1 MGVRMSKSAKPRVAI
16 IGAGPGGLT
25 AGALLQASD
34 YHVDIYEQ
42 APTIVRLGAG
52 IHLGPNCI
60 KVLNRIGIGQKMVE
74 YAVRPTAWVS
84 RMWDTGEIL
93 GSQPLKDFSE
103 ERYGAA
109 YITIHRGD
117 MHAMLVNTV
126 TPGTI
131 QFGKRLINLDQTAT
145 AVAME
150 FADGDTAHA
159 DIVIGADGVHSR
171 VREWMLGAERPIYS
185 GYIGHRVIFPSERLG
200 PLQVDDLT
208 KWWAPDRHLIVYY
221 LTHRRDEV
229 YLVTGVMEEWP
240 GDLTWTQSSQDEVRA
255 AFVGFHPTCQRLIDL
270 ATGEVTKWAFFERP
284 PQPTWI
290 KGRVVLLG
298 DACHPMKPHMGQGA
312 AMAIED
318 AAMLVRCLEHCHPGD
333 FDQAFA
339 LYYVNRIDRVSEVQ
353 RVSRHNT
360 WLRDPTDPTWVFGYD
375 VFNEPLVTSSVA
387 QANKQKVGTVSLT
400 A

>member
-1 MGVRMSKSAKPRVAI
+1 MNKSTKPRVAI

-25 AGALLQASD
+25 AGALLQASG

-42 APTIVRLGAG
+42 TPSIVRLGAG

-60 KVLNRIGIGQKMVE
+60 KVLNRIGIGGQMVE
-74 YAVRPTAWVS
+74 HAVRPTAWVS

-93 GSQPLKDFSE
+93 ASQPLKDVSE
-103 ERYGAA
+103 ARYGAS

-117 MHAMLVNTV
+117 MHGMLVTTV
-126 TPGTI
+126 APGTI
-131 QFGKRLINLDQTAT
+131 HFNKQLVDLDPNAASVT
-145 AVAME
+145 ME
-150 FADGDTAHA
+150 FADGGTARA

-171 VREWMLGAERPIYS
+171 VREWMLGAEPPIYS
-185 GYIGHRVIFPSERLG
+185 GYIGHRVTFPSDRLG
-200 PLQVDDLT
+200 DLKIDDLT
-208 KWWAPDRHLIVYY
+208 KWWAPDRHLIVYF

-240 GDLTWTQSSQDEVRA
+240 GDVTWTQSSQDELRQ
-255 AFVGFHPTCQRLIDL
+255 AFTGFHPTCQRLIDL

-284 PQPTWI
+284 PQPTWMN
-290 KGRVVLLG
+290 GRVVLLG

-318 AAMLVRCLEHCHPGD
+318 AAMLVRCLDHCHADD
-333 FDQAFA
+333 FERAFA
-339 LYYVNRIDRVSEVQ
+339 LYHANRVDRATEVQ

-375 VFNEPLVTSSVA
+375 VFNEPLLIHSAA
-387 QANKQKVGTVSLT
+387 QNTEHKPGKLSQPA
-400 A
+400 